1 MDFDEVEAARQ
12 QGRVEGQLDAIEKML
27 SQTKERLDSQERRLA
42 LQEKI
47 TWGLLGAIALVQSM
61 DVIRLFGEQ

>member
-1 MDFDEVEAARQ
+1 MDFDELEAARQ